1 METIELISYKIKV
14 PIKSLYKSTFSSMI
28 KILYIL
34 KEKKTKMKRSMRQ
47 SFNTNMIIANIIGRN
62 RKQIIKDGD

>member
-1 METIELISYKIKV
+1 
-14 PIKSLYKSTFSSMI
+14 MI